1 MAVLRTLHSMTEE
14 NQPPAPEPI
23 VVGISPKDA
32 PRPPLFPPEEPPVMP
47 EKPERRKKRGP
58 RRLPRWLR
66 IIQWLFA
73 VGTLG
78 FLLAMAVVTG
88 IFIHYTK
95 DLPSTSQL
103 ANYDPAVVT
112 RLYSADG
119 RLMAEYAKEK
129 RFFLPLSAIPLT
141 VQHAFISAE
150 DQNFYHNQGIDFWGI
165 ARAVKNN
172 LSHGD
177 HHLAGGSTITQQV
190 VKNFL
195 LTPEKSFS
203 RKVKEAVLAYRITKI
218 YSKDKILELYL
229 NQIYLGQ
236 GTYGVAAAAYNYFDK
251 SLDELTTEEAAML
264 AAMPKAP
271 AYFDPAKN
279 YKRALARRNYVI
291 DRMREDG
298 YIDAREAQRAEATP
312 ITTRERDKDEVARAD
327 FFAEEVRRA
336 LMQMYGNNI
345 LYEGG
350 LFVKT
355 TLNRDYQDYADR
367 ALREALLMYDQ
378 RHGYRGPVATLSNL
392 SGWQAGLQHVL
403 QEKAVPLFDDQE
415 LAVVRRVSSKDA
427 DLGLLDGG
435 TATIGL
441 DGVSWARKELS
452 PSVLGPAVTA
462 VDQVLNVGDVILV
475 KPVAGSK
482 TSFTMFQIPQV
493 NGAMVVM
500 DPHTG
505 KVLALSGGYTYGGS
519 EFDRATQAKR
529 QPGSS
534 FKPFVYLTALENGFS
549 PTSIILDAPVS
560 LSQGPGMPMWTPKN
574 YEGDFLGPSTFRTG
588 LEKSRNLM
596 TVRIAQMI
604 GLKRIK
610 RVAKRLG
617 IYDDDTIPENYS
629 MVLGSYETTLLKLAN
644 AYSMIANGGRRVS
657 PWLIERI
664 DDRNGT
670 TIFRRDTRLC
680 DQCVNVNAAT
690 ANATPPTLE
699 DERERVIDPR
709 VAYQITSLMEGVIQ
723 RGTGEAAK
731 VLGRTGVAG
740 KTGTT
745 NESRDTWFIGFT
757 PDIVVGTYVGFDAPR
772 TLGAKETGGRVAI
785 QGFIKFMQQAA
796 DQIPDKPFVPPPGIR
811 EIPVDR
817 LTGQVISVGQKADGK
832 GVINEAFLT
841 GGPIFKPKNELDE
854 ELQNKDQEQAPAL
867 TPESVGSDENAPPPS
882 PDSGGETPDAA
893 VPPLSAPSAPAAPG
907 APAQQPFTP
916 PAAGQMAPYQRP
928 VDPQGFNPNA
938 GAATGTGGLY

>member
-1 MAVLRTLHSMTEE
+1 MDEFPNPSEHR
-14 NQPPAPEPI
+14 I
-23 VVGISPKDA
+23 VVGIDGP
-32 PRPPLFPPEEPPVMP
+32 PRLEPIVPPPAPPEEPEEPP
-47 EKPERRKKRGP
+47 APPPRKKRKK
-58 RRLPRWLR
+58 RRWLT
-66 IIQWLFA
+66 ILQWLFA
-73 VGTLG
+73 MGTLG
-78 FLLAMAVVTG
+78 FLLAVVTVAAV
-88 IFIHYTK
+88 ISHYAK
-95 DLPSTSQL
+95 DLPSTAQL

-112 RLYSADG
+112 RLYSNDG

-129 RFFLPLSAIPLT
+129 RFFLPLSAIPQT

-150 DQNFYHNQGIDFWGI
+150 DQDFYHNQGLDFWGI
-165 ARAVKNN
+165 ARAMRNN
-172 LSHGD
+172 LLHAGGE

-195 LTPEKSFS
+195 LTSEKSFE

-236 GTYGVAAAAYNYFDK
+236 GTYGVAAAAITYFDK
-251 SLDELTTEEAAML
+251 SLDELSTEEAAML

-291 DRMREDG
+291 ERMREDG
-298 YIDAREAQRAEATP
+298 YIDAREAARAEATP
-312 ITTRERDKDEVARAD
+312 ITTRPRDRDEVARAD

-336 LMQMYGNNI
+336 LVQMYGNNI
-345 LYEGG
+345 LYGGG

-355 TLNRDYQDYADR
+355 TLNRDFQDYADR
-367 ALREALLMYDQ
+367 ALRQALIMYDQ
-378 RHGYRGPVATLSNL
+378 RHGYRGPIATLKDNMT
-392 SGWQAGLQHVL
+392 GWQGGLQKIL
-403 QEKAVPLFDDQE
+403 QDKNIPLFDDQQ
-415 LAVVRRVSSKDA
+415 LAVVKRVGQKDA
-427 DLGLLDGG
+427 DIGLLDGNPG
-435 TATIGL
+435 TISL
-441 DGVSWARKELS
+441 DSLSWARKELS
-452 PSVLGPAVTA
+452 TTMTGPAVTS
-462 VDQVLNVGDVILV
+462 VDQVLSVGDVILV
-475 KPVAGSK
+475 QPVDGSR
-482 TSFTMFQIPQV
+482 TAFTMFQIPQV

-505 KVLALSGGYTYGGS
+505 KVLALSGGYAYYGGS

-549 PTSIILDAPVS
+549 PTSIILDGPVS
-560 LSQGPGMPMWTPKN
+560 LPQGPGMPMWTPKN
-574 YEGDFLGPSTFRTG
+574 YEGDFLGPTTFRIG

-604 GLKRIK
+604 GIKRIK
-610 RVAKRLG
+610 RVAKRFG
-617 IYDDDTIPENYS
+617 IYDDDSIPENYS
-629 MVLGSYETTLLKLAN
+629 MVLGAYETTLLKLVN

-699 DERERVIDPR
+699 DERERVLDPR
-709 VAYQITSLMEGVIQ
+709 VAYQITSILEGVVI
-723 RGTGEAAK
+723 RGTGEAAH
-731 VLGRTGVAG
+731 VLGRTGLAG

-745 NESRDTWFIGFT
+745 NDSRDTWFVGFT

-772 TLGAKETGGRVAI
+772 SLGAKETGGRVAI
-785 QGFIKFMQQAA
+785 QGFIKFMQQAG
-796 DQIPDKPFVPPPGIR
+796 DKIEDKPFIAPPGIR
-811 EIPVDR
+811 EIPIDR
-817 LTGQVISVGQKADGK
+817 LSGQVLFAGQKSDGK
-832 GVINEAFLT
+832 SIINEAFLT

-867 TPESVGSDENAPPPS
+867 TPENVGSDESAPPP
-882 PDSGGETPDAA
+882 
-893 VPPLSAPSAPAAPG
+893 APAAPGDAPVDAVAPLSTPPAG

-916 PAAGQMAPYQRP
+916 PQAGQMAPYQRP
-928 VDPQGFNPNA
+928 VDPQGFNPNKDA
-938 GAATGTGGLY
+938 GTGTGGLY